1 MAIDRGDRGA
11 KRDALSVLK
20 ARRRTMTSLRPEE
33 DDDRVAGLEVGS
45 EEFQRMFAFVYVS
58 LIGLAFKTIAQHLR
72 AFFPQLKECSNE
84 ALYCRCRR
92 LRLHKLAEIEQAA
105 TIRGFIPP
113 RPTPRVPERASEPG
127 HNFINLAI
135 KSSNSS
141 SSSELCL
148 ALPGRLKVVMEGKE
162 LNAAQQFLAMTSISA
177 AKVVEE
183 FLAYRHKAAFGEKF
197 EVQYSAPSDYVM
209 EDALHN
215 RRFGP
220 RVEVKHVRQVL
231 VSLSPPRSCSHF

>member
-1 MAIDRGDRGA
+1 
-11 KRDALSVLK
+11 
-20 ARRRTMTSLRPEE
+20 MTSLRPEE

-45 EEFQRMFAFVYVS
+45 EEFDRMLAVVYVS
-58 LIGLAFKTIAQHLR
+58 LVGLAFKTIAQQLR

-84 ALYCRCRR
+84 ALFSRCRR
-92 LRLHKLAEIEQAA
+92 LRLHKLAEIEEAA

-113 RPTPRVPERASEPG
+113 RPTPRDPKRDSEPG
-127 HNFINLAI
+127 HQFINLAIKSSI

-141 SSSELCL
+141 SSSSELCL
-148 ALPGRLKVVMEGKE
+148 ELPGRLKVVKEGKE
-162 LNAAQQFLAMTSISA
+162 LNAAQKFLAMTSSSG
-177 AKVVEE
+177 AKLVEE
-183 FLAYRHKAAFGEKF
+183 YLASRHKAAFGEKF

-220 RVEVKHVRQVL
+220 RVEVKHVRQVS